1 MRILICAAGTGGHVY
16 PALAAVAS
24 LRAARAAARDLEL
37 LWVGSVGGMEVEMVR
52 EVGINMET
60 ILAGGVVGKGLSGGV
75 LGLAKLAAGAVK
87 ALRVISRFRPEVIF
101 VTGGYT
107 TVPVTLAGWLQRK
120 PMAVYLP
127 DVQPGLAVRWAARI
141 SRRVLVTM
149 AESVQ
154 YFNNAN
160 VIVTGYPLRPEIVR
174 ATRETREFAQEKL
187 NLSSGRPT
195 VLVVGGSRGAR
206 SINQATL
213 VAGPEWIGD
222 GAQVLHVSGQL
233 DWSAVQEQRAKFS
246 PETRAHY
253 HVFPYL
259 WEEMGLA
266 LCAADLVVARA
277 GASCLGEFPAFG
289 LPAVLVP
296 YPHAW
301 RYQRSN
307 AEMLSEHGAAIW
319 IEDKDLQWT
328 LSPSVGELLRDS
340 AQLAAMGRKAAALAV
355 PEAAARVA
363 AEIIA
368 VAVGAG

>member
-1 MRILICAAGTGGHVY
+1 MICAGGTGGHVY

-24 LRAARAAARDLEL
+24 LRVARAAAGDLEL

-52 EVGINMET
+52 EAGIKMET

-75 LGLAKLAAGAVK
+75 LGLAKLAAGAAK
-87 ALRVISRFRPEVIF
+87 ALRVISRFRPEAIF

-107 TVPVTLAGWLQRK
+107 AVPVTLAGWLRRI
-120 PMAVYLP
+120 PMVVYLP
-127 DVQPGLAVRWAARI
+127 DVQPGLAVCWAARL

-149 AESVQ
+149 AESGR

-160 VIVTGYPLRPEIVR
+160 VTVTGYPLRPEIVR
-174 ATRETREFAQEKL
+174 ATRETRESARERL
-187 NLSSGRPT
+187 NLGAGRPT

-206 SINQATL
+206 SINQAAL
-213 VAGPEWIGD
+213 AAGPEWIGD

-233 DWSAVQEQRAKFS
+233 DWSAVQKQRKEFS

-253 HVFPYL
+253 HIFPYL
-259 WEEMGLA
+259 RDEMGLA
-266 LCAADLVVARA
+266 LRAADIAVARA

-307 AEMLSEHGAAIW
+307 AEALSEHGAAIW
-319 IEDKDLQWT
+319 IEDKDLQRS
-328 LSPSVGELLRDS
+328 LSLTAGELLRDS
-340 AQLAAMGRKAAALAV
+340 DRLAAMGRKAAALAV
-355 PEAAARVA
+355 PEAAERVA
-363 AEIIA
+363 AELIA
-368 VAVGAG
+368 MAAGAG